1 MTRKSI
7 LSVLTILCA
16 ASIASAD
23 VQLDW
28 PGLTT
33 GGVGNGVKDG
43 SIYGGNW
50 AVELLF
56 DYNGGD
62 YIYAPGG
69 TLTTFCIEWDESFVF
84 AGDPGLV
91 GTLADGA
98 VNGGINGGNPDPL
111 DAETA
116 WLYDQYLDGNTFG
129 YSDPNDR
136 AAAVQDAIWAL
147 EGEATGTGGTTPYVA
162 SHAALITLA
171 GDAVNAGWTNT
182 NIKVLNMVGADGKIR
197 QDVLVRVPE
206 PTAALLGVLGIGLVA
221 RMKRLLS

>member
-1 MTRKSI
+1 MTRKSV
-7 LSVLTILCA
+7 LSVMTILCA
-16 ASIASAD
+16 AAIASAD

-33 GGVGNGVKDG
+33 GGVGLGEKTG
-43 SIYGGNW
+43 YGGNW

-56 DYNGGD
+56 DYTGGD

-69 TLTTFCIEWDESFVF
+69 TLTTFCIEWNESFVF

-98 VNGGINGGNPDPL
+98 VNGGINGPNPDPL

-116 WLYDQYLDGNTFG
+116 WLYDQYLDGNDFG
-129 YSDPNDR
+129 YTDPNAR

-147 EGEATGTGGTTPYVA
+147 EGEATGTGGTTPYKA
-162 SHAALITLA
+162 SHATLITQAANAVA
-171 GDAVNAGWTNT
+171 GGWTNT

-197 QDVLVRVPE
+197 QDVLARVPE
-206 PTAALLGVLGIGLVA
+206 PAAGLLGLLGIGLVT

>member
-7 LSVLTILCA
+7 LSVMTILCA

-28 PGLTT
+28 PGLNSNGLGFGEKT
-33 GGVGNGVKDG
+33 G
-43 SIYGGNW
+43 YGGNY
-50 AVELLF
+50 AIELLF
-56 DYNGGD
+56 EYKGGD

-69 TLTTFCIEWDESFVF
+69 ILTTFCLEWNESFVF

-98 VNGGINGGNPDPL
+98 VKGGINGPNPDPL
-111 DAETA
+111 DPESA

-129 YSDPNDR
+129 YSDPNAR

-147 EGEATGTGGTTPYVA
+147 EGEATGTDGTTPYKA
-162 SHAALITLA
+162 SHATLITQAASAVA
-171 GDAVNAGWTNT
+171 GGWTNT
-182 NIKVLNMVGADGKIR
+182 SIKVLNMVGADGKIR
-197 QDVLVRVPE
+197 QDVLARVPE
-206 PTAALLGVLGIGLVA
+206 PAAGLLGLLGIGLVT